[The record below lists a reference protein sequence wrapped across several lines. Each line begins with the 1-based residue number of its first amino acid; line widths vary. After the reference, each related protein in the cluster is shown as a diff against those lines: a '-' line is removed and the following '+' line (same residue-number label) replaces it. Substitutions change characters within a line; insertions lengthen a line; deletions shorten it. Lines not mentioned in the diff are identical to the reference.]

1 LEELARRAN
10 VQMQSQHRS
19 TLQYKDVGKSL
30 CLAFWVEH
38 QMLMTS
44 SNRYIGVFPAAT
56 VVHDWKALLFLS
68 GDCGL
73 VLCCC

>member
-1 LEELARRAN
+1 MEELARRAN

-19 TLQYKDVGKSL
+19 TLQYKDVGKLL

-44 SNRYIGVFPAAT
+44 GNQHIGVFPAAT

-68 GDCGL
+68 GNCGL